1 MSRAIPSF
9 LQRCPLIVSLIVAG
23 ALTTGAR
30 PADATEVGN
39 ARRIGLGFALGEPTS
54 LVGKYFLGG
63 ANAAD
68 FGVSFYQF
76 GRRCDGPGP
85 CRNYGSVGLFG
96 DYLWF
101 DTLARGTAQLDW
113 HFGPGGRLWLGD
125 SGDGSS
131 AALAARMPVG
141 LDLTFDKPN
150 FLEVYV
156 EIAPALYII
165 PRVDLRIEGMLGLR
179 FYF

>member
-1 MSRAIPSF
+1 MRRAI
-9 LQRCPLIVSLIVAG
+9 LTLLLSLLAVPAAYGTDGTPTVA
-23 ALTTGAR
+23 
-30 PADATEVGN
+30 ATEVGGS
-39 ARRIGLGFALGEPTS
+39 RTIGLGFALGEPTS

-63 ANAAD
+63 PNAVD

-85 CRNYGSVGLFG
+85 CRHYGSFGLFG

-101 DTLARGTAQLDW
+101 DTLARGTAKLDW

-125 SGDGSS
+125 NGNGDN

-141 LDLTFDKPN
+141 LDLTFERPE
-150 FLEVYV
+150 FLELFV
-156 EIAPALYII
+156 EIAPALYIV
-165 PRVDLRIEGMLGLR
+165 PRVDLQIEGMLGIR